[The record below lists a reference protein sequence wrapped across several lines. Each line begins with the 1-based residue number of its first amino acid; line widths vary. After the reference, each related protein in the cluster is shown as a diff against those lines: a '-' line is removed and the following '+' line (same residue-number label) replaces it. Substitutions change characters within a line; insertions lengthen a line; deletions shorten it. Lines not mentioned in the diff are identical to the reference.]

1 MKILLMTNMTMNMM
15 FMLMKHP
22 LSMGITIMMQTMIV
36 SMMSGMMF
44 KSFWFSYILFLMY
57 IGGMMI
63 MFIYMTSLM
72 PNMMFSMKYKTM
84 IIIIMT
90 MMLMYYIM
98 NKYQQ
103 MSNMDMN
110 QTNEQNMMLIKMH
123 MNPSNYNTIMLAMY
137 LMYTMITVYNMTE
150 YKKGTLKLKN

>member
-1 MKILLMTNMTMNMM
+1 MKFLLMTNMTMNMM

-72 PNMMFSMKYKTM
+72 PNMMFSMKYKT
-84 IIIIMT
+84 IIVIIMT
-90 MMLMYYIM
+90 MTLMYYMM